1 MGEQVHKGQLLVTL
15 DDTNA
20 RARLA
25 AATAALRAAE
35 AGYQSVESGGTHQE
49 QLALSSNLAKAQID
63 CDQAARDLD
72 VVQKL
77 AAKGAAAPSEVAQA
91 QTRLTLAQASL
102 HSLQEQKTKPFAPVD
117 LTRAHSSCG
126 RSASRGR
133 RRKPGDRAIQ
143 CARPLRVYGLFPSS
157 HPVWVYRAG
166 SRDIAGG

>member
-1 MGEQVHKGQLLVTL
+1 MRGP
-15 DDTNA
+15 
-20 RARLA
+20 RLA

-91 QTRLTLAQASL
+91 QTRLD
-102 HSLQEQKTKPFAPVD
+102 P
-117 LTRAHSSCG
+117 
-126 RSASRGR
+126 
-133 RRKPGDRAIQ
+133 
-143 CARPLRVYGLFPSS
+143 
-157 HPVWVYRAG
+157 RAG
-166 SRDIAGG
+166 ILTFAARTKDEAFRSR

>member
-1 MGEQVHKGQLLVTL
+1 MLQRRRIVKKVYVHVGEKVRAGQLLVTL

-35 AGYQSVESGGTHQE
+35 AGYQTVKAGGSHQE

-91 QTRLTLAQASL
+91 QLRLDIAPKRRCTRLRNKRRNPSPRLILPGQ
-102 HSLQEQKTKPFAPVD
+102 FD
-117 LTRAHSSCG
+117 
-126 RSASRGR
+126 RSRSG
-133 RRKPGDRAIQ
+133 
-143 CARPLRVYGLFPSS
+143 
-157 HPVWVYRAG
+157 G
-166 SRDIAGG
+166 SP